1 MISGDM
7 EHIEEDFNQHCCIRI
22 NEFMKRYKEY
32 YDEED
37 YNLIVKSNKF
47 SFKLEMMQSC
57 ATNNDK
63 IRLCLLVDEYDNFTN
78 TILATKGHDVY
89 HHITH
94 ADGFYRDVFKKF
106 KPIFD
111 RIVLTGV
118 SPVTLDDLTS
128 GFNIAENV
136 SMTKQFN
143 NVLGFTTEE
152 VQEMLQYYTVRGL
165 IPNETD
171 RMMQD
176 MEVWYDGYCFSRSCL
191 KSGVRIFNSSMVIKY
206 LRCYINNG
214 EAPDNMLDSNTRTD
228 YAKLHQLLHL
238 DRLNG
243 DRSSVLMEIAQKGYT
258 CGQIEDSFPARRL
271 TDPMLFKSL
280 LFYYGMV
287 SITGMQGA
295 LPKLGIPNN
304 NVRKQYYDYLVEEI
318 NKTQHVDTDV
328 MDAVY
333 KGAALEGKWREMV
346 DFLCKSY
353 REYSSIRSLIE
364 GERHVQGFLLAY
376 LSLNPYYLTA
386 PEVEVNHGYCDFF
399 LMPDRIRIPGIE
411 HSYIIELKYIS
422 SGDTET
428 KAKAEWQEAVTQIDR
443 YMLAPNVRILSRGTT
458 LHGIILQIKG
468 SELHRTE
475 EVATIDFTKE

>member
-1 MISGDM
+1 
-7 EHIEEDFNQHCCIRI
+7 
-22 NEFMKRYKEY
+22 
-32 YDEED
+32 
-37 YNLIVKSNKF
+37 
-47 SFKLEMMQSC
+47 
-57 ATNNDK
+57 
-63 IRLCLLVDEYDNFTN
+63 
-78 TILATKGHDVY
+78 
-89 HHITH
+89 
-94 ADGFYRDVFKKF
+94 VFKKF

-128 GFNIAENV
+128 GFNIARNV
-136 SMTKQFN
+136 TQSPIYN
-143 NVLGFTTEE
+143 RVLGFSTDEVLEIVHYYQDKNLLPADTEPLME
-152 VQEMLQYYTVRGL
+152 EMTK
-165 IPNETD
+165 
-171 RMMQD
+171 
-176 MEVWYDGYCFSRSCL
+176 WYDGYCFSVGAL
-191 KSGVRIFNSSMVIKY
+191 DSGQKIYNSTMVINY
-206 LRCYINNG
+206 LIDFIENG
-214 EAPDNMLDSNTRTD
+214 TAPKSLLDNNTRTD
-228 YAKLHQLLHL
+228 YAKLHHLLHL